1 MGGGLFDSWR
11 GAASATCAACA
22 LGARGCALRAPLRP
36 QGGGAHAKQGTRLQ
50 AGVREACAQGARVVL
65 ARQAAGGAVAG
76 VCVYVR
82 PLVRRRGARSR
93 DGL

>member
-1 MGGGLFDSWR
+1 MRCDVTEVMASDARRARVWACGCGCGRGLFDSWR

-36 QGGGAHAKQGTRLQ
+36 QGGGAHAKQGTRLR

-65 ARQAAGGAVAG
+65 ARRQAA
-76 VCVYVR
+76 
-82 PLVRRRGARSR
+82 L
-93 DGL
+93 